1 MSRDS
6 KSAQQTDDRLAHD
19 LARLQ
24 VQAPRRLRAE
34 VLRSLE
40 LGDRYVRVQGPA
52 GSLFVA
58 FNDRGISFVLGTGF
72 FNDDPSRFEDEFEE
86 RHGRPITATD
96 RPPQGLMEALRSG
109 RGRGLNYDLDR
120 LSEFERAV
128 LRKALEIP
136 KGEVRSYS
144 WVAREIGRPKAV
156 RAVGNALGNNPVP
169 ILIPCHRVV
178 RSDGSIGN
186 YALGPSM
193 KIDLLANE
201 GVDTDE
207 LVRLERSGVR
217 FVGSDTTNVFC
228 NPTCR
233 NARRI
238 RDAHR
243 IAFSSENAARAAGY
257 RPCRLCRPAA

>member
-1 MSRDS
+1 MSGTTRRG
-6 KSAQQTDDRLAHD
+6 KIGAD
-19 LARLQ
+19 LARDLSRLQ
-24 VQAPRRLRAE
+24 VRAPRALRAE
-34 VLRSLE
+34 VLRSLG
-40 LGDRYVRVQGPA
+40 LGDRYVRVDGPA

-58 FNDRGISFVLGTGF
+58 FNDKGISFVLGSAF
-72 FNDDPSRFEDEFEE
+72 FDDDASTFEDEFER
-86 RHGRPITATD
+86 RHGRPTTATD
-96 RPPQGLMEALRSG
+96 RPPKGLMEALRSG
-109 RGRGLNYDLDR
+109 RGTGLNYDLRR

-136 KGEVRSYS
+136 RGEVRSYA
-144 WVAREIGRPKAV
+144 WVAREIGRPKAM

-178 RSDGSIGN
+178 RSDGAIGN

-193 KIDLLANE
+193 KVELLATE

-207 LVRLERSGVR
+207 LVRMERARVR
-217 FVGSDTTNVFC
+217 FVGSDTTKVFC

-238 RDAHR
+238 TDAHR
-243 IAFSSENAARAAGY
+243 VAFSSEKAARAAGY
-257 RPCRLCRPAA
+257 RPCRHCRPAA